1 MNAFGVEESRS
12 TRPLEILRSVILR
25 RVAKGRSML
34 HQSQPRYQSRTAL
47 AMYVTLFVLGSQSVA
62 VEIFDLSGPDGAR
75 TVEGR
80 VVVEGEDGGVLLEQA
95 DERLELIPAEL
106 IQSRQTRSD
115 SEDEESLHDHD
126 HDIISQRLLA
136 ELPQGFEVLQ
146 TKHYIVC
153 FDTTRGYAQWCASL
167 FERLHDAF
175 QNYWKQAGLELVEST
190 RPHIVVIFSTKS
202 RYVEESAD
210 ELGPAAENVVGYY
223 NLMSNRVVTFDLT
236 GMDLLNPRGGGSRNG
251 LEILRSPAAAGLVA
265 TLVHEATHQMAFNCG
280 MHQRLAPI
288 PLWVSEGLAM
298 YFETPDLE
306 SARGWRGVGQIN
318 RPRLDHWRTH
328 HRAGAIEKMM
338 ISDELFRIPRDA
350 LDLYA
355 ESWALTYFLLKT
367 RKPAFVEYMRILG
380 QKPSLSEDSSQ
391 QRREDFHAAFGV
403 DASELEIMLERFM
416 TKVR

>member
-34 HQSQPRYQSRTAL
+34 HQSQPRYQSRTAQ
-47 AMYVTLFVLGSQSVA
+47 AMDVTLFVLGSQSVA

-115 SEDEESLHDHD
+115 SEDKESLHDHD

-223 NLMSNRVVTFDLT
+223 NLMSNR
-236 GMDLLNPRGGGSRNG
+236 GWCRQRN
-251 LEILRSPAAAGLVA
+251 R
-265 TLVHEATHQMAFNCG
+265 
-280 MHQRLAPI
+280 
-288 PLWVSEGLAM
+288 
-298 YFETPDLE
+298 
-306 SARGWRGVGQIN
+306 
-318 RPRLDHWRTH
+318 
-328 HRAGAIEKMM
+328 EK
-338 ISDELFRIPRDA
+338 
-350 LDLYA
+350 
-355 ESWALTYFLLKT
+355 
-367 RKPAFVEYMRILG
+367 
-380 QKPSLSEDSSQ
+380 
-391 QRREDFHAAFGV
+391 QRRKR
-403 DASELEIMLERFM
+403 ELLRNRRPQR
-416 TKVR
+416 KR

>member
-1 MNAFGVEESRS
+1 
-12 TRPLEILRSVILR
+12 
-25 RVAKGRSML
+25 
-34 HQSQPRYQSRTAL
+34 
-47 AMYVTLFVLGSQSVA
+47 MYVTLFVLGSQSVA